1 MKKSALIEVHLFLIS
16 VLFVLLATGCKKDN
30 DDSTVTD
37 IDGNVY
43 NTVAIGSQV
52 WMKENLK
59 TTKFKDGAAIPN
71 VTSDSEWG
79 STITPDSVGTIMIRL
94 QIKINTMPYIT
105 GTLPILENCA
115 LKGGVFLLMPIGRS

>member
-30 DDSTVTD
+30 DDLTVTD

-59 TTKFKDGAAIPN
+59 D
-71 VTSDSEWG
+71 D
-79 STITPDSVGTIMIRL
+79 
-94 QIKINTMPYIT
+94 QI
-105 GTLPILENCA
+105 
-115 LKGGVFLLMPIGRS
+115 